1 MIIDKFISGMPAL
14 IPNFICK
21 MSYIVDTMRLRQNGC
36 HFADDVFELIF
47 VNEIIIIYFW
57 LKFD

>member
-21 MSYIVDTMRLRQNGC
+21 MSYIVDTMRPRQNGC
-36 HFADDVFELIF
+36 HVANDILELIF
-47 VNEIIIIYFW
+47 VKEIIIICYWFE
-57 LKFD
+57 FH